1 MINLAALAERTR
13 GARYAYERRA
23 GAARGVAVEG
33 ARVQAEVARLEH
45 AVEVHA
51 QVAGVLNSLGGQ
63 AQADTQEQL
72 EQLVT
77 YGLRVVFSENLSFHV
92 VQSVKAN
99 QTVAE
104 FVIRSEYVSR
114 DGAVRTVDTP
124 VLEARGGG
132 MAAVTG
138 FVLNLVVLL
147 LTPQARRILWLD
159 ESFGMVS
166 REFEGRVAE
175 FLQVVSERAGMQIVL
190 VTHSDAYDDAADV
203 RYHLES
209 GPDGM
214 TTVKGQV
221 K

>member
-1 MINLAALAERTR
+1 MADLVSLAERTR
-13 GARYAYERRA
+13 TARYAYERRA
-23 GAARGVAVEG
+23 GAARGIAVEG
-33 ARVQAEVARLEH
+33 ERVQAEVARLERD
-45 AVEVHA
+45 VERHA
-51 QVAGVLNSLGGQ
+51 QCAALLNSIGGK

-77 YGLRVVFSENLSFHV
+77 YGLRAVFSENLSFHV
-92 VQSVKAN
+92 VQSVKAS
-99 QTVAE
+99 QTVVD
-104 FVIRSEYVSR
+104 FVIRSEYRTR

-124 VLEARGGG
+124 VMEARGGG

-138 FVLNLVVLL
+138 FVLRLVVLL

-166 REFEGRVAE
+166 REFEARVAE
-175 FLQVVSERAGMQIVL
+175 FLQVVAERAAVQVAL

-203 RYHLES
+203 RYRLES

-214 TTVKGQV
+214 TTVKEQR
-221 K
+221 